1 MLEVSIERHAR
12 GIWKYKTKAM
22 VDGQLAAEA
31 DLMCALRE
39 VPKSA

>member
-1 MLEVSIERHAR
+1 
-12 GIWKYKTKAM
+12 KTKAL